1 VLPRPEDIARVHD
14 IEKEPNWI
22 EPKKS
27 RQPAAV
33 KPLVI
38 AHRGASS
45 IALENS
51 LAAFRAA
58 GGQGADG
65 VGARCPCHDD
75 GEIVVHHDPSVLGLP
90 IAQAR
95 WRDLAAVPLANGEPI
110 PSLAA
115 GARCARYA
123 QSVRRG
129 EAARSPLGRPAPR
142 RARWGPEPERL
153 RGAQFRV
160 RRRAPARAET
170 AVSPPGRAL
179 SEVPTRNPKRTLE
192 DASAQTLWQERS
204 TLDEALV
211 KTVHGLGAGI
221 FAWTVDNPGDMER
234 LVRYGVDGICT
245 NHPERARP
253 IVDASRAA

>member
-1 VLPRPEDIARVHD
+1 MKPPKPPKLP
-14 IEKEPNWI
+14 
-22 EPKKS
+22 
-27 RQPAAV
+27 
-33 KPLVI
+33 PLVI

-58 GGQGADG
+58 SGQGADG
-65 VGARCPCHDD
+65 VELDVHATLD

-110 PSLAA
+110 PTLAQA
-115 GARCARYA
+115 LDALGTLKVFVEVKVLDPRWDDRLLATLGSGPNPSGYA
-123 QSVRRG
+123 VHSFAFHVVRRLG
-129 EAARSPLGRPAPR
+129 EKRPSLPR
-142 RARWGPEPERL
+142 G
-153 RGAQFRV
+153 V
-160 RRRAPARAET
+160 
-170 AVSPPGRAL
+170 L
-179 SEVPTRNPKRTLE
+179 SEVPTKNPRQTLA
-192 DASAQTLWQERS
+192 DASAQTLWQERT

-211 KTVHGLGAGI
+211 QTVHGLGASVI
-221 FAWTVDNPGDMER
+221 VWTVDNPSDMER
-234 LVRYGVDGICT
+234 LVRWRVDGICT